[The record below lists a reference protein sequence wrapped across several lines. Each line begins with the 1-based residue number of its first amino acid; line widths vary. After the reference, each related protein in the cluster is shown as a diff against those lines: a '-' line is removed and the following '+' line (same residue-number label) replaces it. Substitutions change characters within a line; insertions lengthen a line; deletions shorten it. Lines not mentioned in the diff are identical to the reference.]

1 LSLYPLVD
9 YNLCWTGVNVFEWGD
24 VIMSGLGFR
33 CLLAGVLLVSVCQ
46 ADPGARQ
53 VAPADARQSVPGQSV
68 PSQTVPGG
76 RQAAG
81 AKSRWRTATPQQ
93 QAEIE
98 ALIDQ
103 LVLDTSIDPKDMVAR
118 GKAWDTCIA
127 AFEKLSTYQERAF
140 PQLVR
145 HLDDKRPS
153 IPFRNHRLGF
163 EVGNACYWNLYY
175 QLQDRPDDYSRYGY
189 YRKGR
194 DGKEHPQPYWKGTPF
209 DDAGGVKKWLAAH
222 RGLSYPQMQVECL
235 RWLLKKEK
243 EIGAPDA
250 ASYFLNILPLE
261 IQILKRRQQAGE
273 DVQAELKRLQKI
285 KQEKRVDQI
294 PRELL
299 VGE

>member
-1 LSLYPLVD
+1 
-9 YNLCWTGVNVFEWGD
+9 
-24 VIMSGLGFR
+24 MSGLGFR

-53 VAPADARQSVPGQSV
+53 VAPADARKSVPSQLV
-68 PSQTVPGG
+68 PSQTVPGWQRS
-76 RQAAG
+76 RQAADG
-81 AKSRWRTATPQQ
+81 KSRWRTATPQQ

-103 LVLDTSIDPKDMVAR
+103 LVLDVSIKPKDRAAQKKLW
-118 GKAWDTCIA
+118 GSCYA
-127 AFEKLSTYQERAF
+127 AFRKLSSYQERAF
-140 PQLVR
+140 PQLVQ
-145 HLDDKRPS
+145 HLDDKRDS
-153 IPFRNHRLGF
+153 VPFRNHYVGF
-163 EVGNACYWNLYY
+163 KVGNACYWNLYF
-175 QLQDRPDDYSRYGY
+175 QLMDRPDDYSRYGY
-189 YRKGR
+189 ARTGR
-194 DGKEHPQPYWKGTPF
+194 DGKEHPKPAWEGSPF
-209 DDAGGVKKWLAAH
+209 EAAGGVKKWLIAH
-222 RGLSYPQMQVECL
+222 RGLSYPEMQIQCL
-235 RWLLKKEK
+235 RWQLEKEK